1 MLRDKKHLS
10 WLATLPCSRCGSY
23 GSCAAHIR
31 VGGGGGTGIKPPDN
45 ECLPLCHDCHIGIQ
59 HRIGERSFYRD
70 IDKAHDLAH
79 ALWLFSRH
87 DFEALSVIAKMR
99 REVFNV

>member
-10 WLATLPCSRCGSY
+10 WLKTMPCCRCGLY
-23 GSCAAHIR
+23 GCDAAHIR
-31 VGGGGGTGIKPPDN
+31 LNGGGGMGIKPPDN
-45 ECLPLCHDCHIGIQ
+45 CTISLCRKCHNEQ
-59 HRIGERSFYRD
+59 HSRGEVSFYKD